1 MPRLEEI
8 RSQLNSLD
16 VGSELFARREIKD
29 LPNILWDDER
39 VRGAL
44 QGLYG
49 DGRGLL
55 LATDRRLIFVGRK
68 LLGNRVKVEDFAYD
82 KVSSIQYELK
92 MLSAEVTIFS
102 SGNKAV
108 IERIIPKN
116 HACTFCES
124 VRAILSSVEPTES
137 KAVSSPDESSS
148 AKIERLRGQ
157 IYALQ
162 TIVVVMFS
170 GQDKGGM
177 DSTTAIAA
185 VDRTI
190 ADVVSSSATPFREG
204 FLETATDIR
213 RNLMGASQ

>member
-1 MPRLEEI
+1 MPTLEEI

-16 VGSELFARREIKD
+16 AGSELFAKREIKD

-44 QGLYG
+44 QGSYG
-49 DGRGLL
+49 GGRGLL
-55 LATDRRLIFVGRK
+55 LATDRRLIFVDRK

-108 IERIIPKN
+108 IEQIIPKN
-116 HACTFCES
+116 QARTLCES
-124 VRAILSSVEPTES
+124 VRAILSSVEPAES

-157 IYALQ
+157 
-162 TIVVVMFS
+162 
-170 GQDKGGM
+170 
-177 DSTTAIAA
+177 TAIL
-185 VDRTI
+185 I
-190 ADVVSSSATPFREG
+190 
-204 FLETATDIR
+204 L
-213 RNLMGASQ
+213 ASTGHR